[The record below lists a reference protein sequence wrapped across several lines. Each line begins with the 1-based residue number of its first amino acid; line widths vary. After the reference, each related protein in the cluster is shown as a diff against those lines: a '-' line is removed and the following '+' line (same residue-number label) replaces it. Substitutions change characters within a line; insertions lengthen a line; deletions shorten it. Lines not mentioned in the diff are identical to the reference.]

1 MVDVVF
7 VESIKVRRET
17 KERLRR
23 LIGELEAKMGRRISV
38 DEAINYLLDQYAV
51 DTAAFAE
58 AVGIVRAHVKPGELY
73 AELRRGRAEDEGGS

>member
-1 MVDVVF
+1 MVF
-7 VESIKVRRET
+7 VESIKVRKET

-23 LIGELEAKMGRRISV
+23 LIGELEARTGRRVSV

-58 AVGIVRAHVKPGELY
+58 AVRIVRARVRPGELY
-73 AELRRGRAEDEGGS
+73 AELRRGRSEDEGSS